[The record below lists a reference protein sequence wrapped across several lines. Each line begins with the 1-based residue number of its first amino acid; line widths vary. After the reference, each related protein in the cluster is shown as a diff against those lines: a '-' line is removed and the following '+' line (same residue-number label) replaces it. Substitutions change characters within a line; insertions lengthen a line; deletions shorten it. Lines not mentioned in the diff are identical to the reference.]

1 MKSPIV
7 FQSLE
12 HELAPVT
19 KYIHGRVLNA
29 GCGARDITD
38 FLVSHGA
45 ESVENCDLKT
55 AIPNAII
62 ADLSN
67 VPRHADTY
75 DTIICNAVLEHAE
88 FPDKVMQEL
97 RRLLKPTGHL
107 ILGVPF
113 IQPYHPAPD
122 FRRYSREGMEQLGR
136 EHNFETVV
144 LYPVH
149 TIAQTIT
156 WVWWSYLQEKRKR
169 IWQAVFWLPFY
180 LWNRMSQGND
190 LDLYNQANSYQIV
203 LAKSSSNGNHARCL

>member
-12 HELAPVT
+12 QELAPVS

-38 FLVSHGA
+38 FLMSHGA

-55 AIPNAII
+55 AIPSAII

-67 VPRHADTY
+67 VPRPPDTY

-88 FPDKVMQEL
+88 FPDKVMREL

-107 ILGVPF
+107 
-113 IQPYHPAPD
+113 
-122 FRRYSREGMEQLGR
+122 
-136 EHNFETVV
+136 
-144 LYPVH
+144 
-149 TIAQTIT
+149 
-156 WVWWSYLQEKRKR
+156 
-169 IWQAVFWLPFY
+169 
-180 LWNRMSQGND
+180 
-190 LDLYNQANSYQIV
+190 
-203 LAKSSSNGNHARCL
+203 